1 MSDSIEQTDTASDFP
16 SGPRPGDRTTT
27 FFDDPVK
34 DHLLRSLVTVTMELS
49 VTRDRL
55 ASLEAMLADSG
66 VIAPAALDDFVPD
79 MEAAKSREAHRSK
92 LIEDVLGPLVNR
104 LAHGS

>member
-1 MSDSIEQTDTASDFP
+1 MSDSTEQTDTAGEFP

-55 ASLEAMLADSG
+55 ASLETLLAKSG
-66 VIAPAALDDFVPD
+66 VVASDAIDAFVPD
-79 MEAAKSREAHRSK
+79 MESAKVREANRSK

-104 LAHGS
+104 LAQSS

>member
-1 MSDSIEQTDTASDFP
+1 MSDAPDLP
-16 SGPRPGDRTTT
+16 VGPRAGDRETT

-55 ASLEAMLADSG
+55 ASLEALLKESG
-66 VIAPAALDDFVPD
+66 VVSADALDTLQPD
-79 MEAAKSREAHRSK
+79 METARLREAARSK
-92 LIEDVLGPLVNR
+92 LIEDVLGPLMRR
-104 LAHGS
+104 LAKEG